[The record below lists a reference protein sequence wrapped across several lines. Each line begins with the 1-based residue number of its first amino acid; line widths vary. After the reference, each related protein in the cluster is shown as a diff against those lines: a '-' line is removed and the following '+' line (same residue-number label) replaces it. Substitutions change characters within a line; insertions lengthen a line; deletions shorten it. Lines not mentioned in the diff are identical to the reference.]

1 MVTVEE
7 FKVRDLLS
15 RARYYWENKDSDQN
29 FDRLART
36 TLDQADF
43 HIRSN
48 LRQIPEKFNLQLL
61 VMLPELALSMGDY
74 NELARRY
81 MQLYTSYPPSG
92 D

>member
-7 FKVRDLLS
+7 FKVRDLIT
-15 RARYYWENKDSDQN
+15 RAKYYWDNKDTDQN
-29 FDRLART
+29 YERLAKQ

-43 HIRSN
+43 HVRSN

-61 VMLPELALSMGDY
+61 VMLPELALTIGNY

-81 MQLYTSYPPSG
+81 M
-92 D
+92 